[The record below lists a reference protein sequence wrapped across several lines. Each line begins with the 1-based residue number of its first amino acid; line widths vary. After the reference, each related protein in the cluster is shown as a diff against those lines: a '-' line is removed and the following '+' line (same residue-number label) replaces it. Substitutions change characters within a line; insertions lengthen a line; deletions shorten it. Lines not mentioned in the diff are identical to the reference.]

1 MTRHPV
7 MPAFDPMRGARPGR
21 RSHEARHAAARGALA
36 ICASADA
43 LAREAVDVVGHDDDR
58 LFSLLEQRD
67 EMLRDLSEHLVM
79 LRLERPT
86 ADSPLYAATER
97 AVDDADALLTDVSA
111 ALRTSHRVTMELA
124 AKVARRTGEIR
135 AELDAVQRASSAGLG
150 YAVTTGAPL
159 VDRIR

>member
-1 MTRHPV
+1 MNAV
-7 MPAFDPMRGARPGR
+7 GAIRSSRTGR
-21 RSHEARHAAARGALA
+21 RGPDSRRAAAHDALA

-43 LAREAVDVVGHDDDR
+43 LAREAVHAVGEDDDR

-67 EMLRDLSEHLVM
+67 EMLQDLSEHLVL

-97 AVDDADALLTDVSA
+97 AVDDADALLTEVSV

-124 AKVARRTGEIR
+124 AKVARRTDEIR
-135 AELDAVQRASSAGLG
+135 SELDAVQRASSAGLG
-150 YAVTTGAPL
+150 YGVATGARL
-159 VDRIR
+159 VDRLR